1 MMFFNY
7 EGIKMKILL
16 ILLVTVVQLF
26 SKSVENI
33 IINNHQFALL
43 KESYDEYGSKGE
55 TISFYSKEKDR
66 KEDAIFAFVLHDS
79 TGGCNDKS
87 IEKGTYEINGT
98 TLTFYTLWKRQGSVD
113 DAPFG
118 GKIQHYEVVEDGS
131 FNLLSSSLYVETH
144 TKDYDNNS
152 GMRFLF
158 EKIKTKEDKKALDEY
173 VAFVE
178 KNFHGKFV
186 FENKADA
193 LIKEVRKALRRR
205 MKARWKR

>member
-1 MMFFNY
+1 MRTF
-7 EGIKMKILL
+7 L
-16 ILLVTVVQLF
+16 ILLLTVIQLF
-26 SKSVENI
+26 SKSEENLTL
-33 IINNHQFALL
+33 NNYPFSLV

-55 TISFYSKEKDR
+55 TVSFYTNEKDG
-66 KEDAIFAFVLHDS
+66 KEHSVFIFVLHDT

-87 IEKGTYEINGT
+87 IENGTYEVNGT
-98 TLTFYTLWKRQGSVD
+98 TLSFYTLWKRQGSVD

-118 GKIQHYEVVEDGS
+118 GRIQRYEVLENGK

-144 TKDYDNNS
+144 TQDSDTNS

-158 EKIKTKEDKKALDEY
+158 EKTKTKEDEKALKEY

-186 FENKADA
+186 FEDKSDA
-193 LIKEVRKALRRR
+193 LMKEVHKALKRR